1 MTCQSSRLS
10 RCTCATPQNVIA
22 EALSRLQKS
31 AAWLD
36 ARGVKIIGASAW
48 EQDAPMLAVK
58 ACPRVYALFAGHREQ
73 RSVGHNGV
81 CRYEHWEAT
90 DPVTHVKICWTEVCA

>member
-1 MTCQSSRLS
+1 MKTNDTVTQSR
-10 RCTCATPQNVIA
+10 IA
-22 EALSRLQKS
+22 SALSRLQKC

-48 EQDAPMLAVK
+48 DQDAPTLAVK

-81 CRYEHWEAT
+81 CRYEHWEAI
-90 DPVTHVKICWTEVCA
+90 DQVTHVKVCWTEVRV